1 MAQLSAFV
9 NQVLLECSH
18 TYSFSIVRGCFCT
31 AKADLSLKTRTVWP
45 TKPNN
50 LTSLLTPGLKYAS
63 ELSQYSCL
71 EKSMGGRA
79 WWATVHGVAKS
90 RTQLSDFTHSLTQ
103 SCPTQEVRNLGYL
116 FLIS

>member
-9 NQVLLECSH
+9 NRFCWNAATPIHSALFVA
-18 TYSFSIVRGCFCT
+18 VFCT

-50 LTSLLTPGLKYAS
+50 LTSLLIPGLKYAS
-63 ELSQYSCL
+63 ELSQYPCL
-71 EKSMGGRA
+71 ENSLDGGA

-90 RTQLSDFTHSLTQ
+90 QTQLSDFTHSLTQ
-103 SCPTQEVRNLGYL
+103 SCPTQGVKKLGYL
-116 FLIS
+116 